1 MKLNLLKKL
10 DTIFNDKFIGQNEQN
25 YEKIEKAINGQN
37 DDIEYHRNNEK
48 DAHKSENIKHNLTDK
63 VSTNVSQELKYQ
75 RNQILE
81 LVLGHNGDGLQEL
94 RASRTTMDGK
104 RMGDLSNRLYY
115 DFTFL
120 KNDYIKRILALKDSI
135 DYYVNIQ
142 SIGAVG
148 DDETDNKDV
157 FSTFKDNQIYYV
169 PMGVY
174 KTSVLPKGRFFGKG
188 SIRFNDELI
197 PISEHLSQ
205 KVRVNVDKKTDERF
219 QNFTAGQNA
228 GTKQNQYSYANTG
241 VGYSVFKDNIQ
252 GRRLTGFGK
261 GALSKMIN
269 GYSND
274 AFGPDA
280 LGQGEFGSRN
290 TAIGANALKWGG
302 SKDPIEALH
311 DFWLAKGE
319 DNFIN
324 RYFKKKWSNVWSILG
339 SENAPLS
346 SIIPNSDT
354 DLTNNVAIG
363 RNALVHLMKGNSNTA
378 IGYNSQAHTIDGN
391 GNTSVGDR
399 SLRDN
404 LAGGRNSA
412 LGIYSLT
419 NNITGQDNTALGAN
433 NLQQTVHAS
442 NNTAIGYGAMH
453 FFKDDKNL
461 NTDSS
466 YTFGSRNTA
475 VGSQAMQDGKNA
487 SYSVMV
493 GSYAGRY
500 TEGEFNVGVGAGSFP
515 ALKEGKRNVAVGG
528 NTNRN
533 VIKGD
538 DNIAIGYT
546 AGPNSD
552 YTNTVSLG
560 ANAHA
565 NGNNQIQ
572 IGSNEHT
579 VYTFNAI
586 RQRSDKRNKENIK
599 DTSLGLDFINKVRA
613 VDYNFKGSKDIHHG
627 VVAQEIENTGYTF
640 GGVQNSKYEGGDDIY
655 TVSYTELIAPLIKSV
670 QELTSQNKVLCDRLD
685 KLENG
690 GVE

>member
-81 LVLGHNGDGLQEL
+81 LVLGHNGDGIQEV
-94 RASRTTMDGK
+94 RASRIAMDGT
-104 RMGDLSNRLYY
+104 RSGDLSNRLYY
-115 DFTFL
+115 DFTYL
-120 KNDYIKRILALKDSI
+120 KNDYIKRITDLKNSL
-135 DYYVNIQ
+135 DYYINIK
-142 SIGAVG
+142 SVGAVG
-148 DDETDNKDV
+148 DDKTDNKNI
-157 FSTFKDNQIYYV
+157 FTKFKDDQIYYV
-169 PMGVY
+169 PNGIY
-174 KTSVLPKGRFFGKG
+174 KTSELPKGLFFGKG
-188 SIRFNDELI
+188 TIKYGDEVI
-197 PISEHLSQ
+197 PISQHVAQ
-205 KVRVNVDKKTDERF
+205 KVRINVDKKTVERY
-219 QNFTAGQNA
+219 QNFTAGQNVA
-228 GTKQNQYSYANTG
+228 TKQNQYSYANTG

-261 GALSKMIN
+261 GALSNMIN

-274 AFGPDA
+274 AFGADA
-280 LGQGEFGSRN
+280 LGQGKFGSRN
-290 TAIGANALKWGG
+290 TALGANALKWGG
-302 SKDPIEALH
+302 SSNPVETLH
-311 DFWLAKGE
+311 DFWKDKG
-319 DNFIN
+319 DKNFVN
-324 RYFKKKWSNVWSILG
+324 KYFKKKWNSVWSVLG
-339 SENAPLS
+339 SENGPLS
-346 SIIPNSDT
+346 SIIPKSDS
-354 DLTNNVAIG
+354 DLSNNVAIG

-378 IGYNSQAHTIDGN
+378 IGYNSQAHTVDGN
-391 GNTSVGDR
+391 GNTSIGDR
-399 SLRDN
+399 ALRDN
-404 LAGGRNSA
+404 LIGSRNSA

-419 NNITGQDNTALGAN
+419 NNITGKDNTALGAN
-433 NLQQTVHAS
+433 NLQQTLHAS

-453 FFKDDKNL
+453 FFKDDKNK
-461 NTDSS
+461 NTDGS
-466 YTFGSRNTA
+466 YTYGYRNTA
-475 VGSQAMQDGKNA
+475 VGTQAMQDGKNA
-487 SYSVMV
+487 SYSVML
-493 GSYAGRY
+493 GSYAGRFV
-500 TEGEFNVGVGAGSFP
+500 EGEFNVGIGAGTFP
-515 ALKEGKRNVAVGG
+515 SLKTGDRNVSVGG

-538 DNIAIGYT
+538 DNIAVGYT

-613 VDYNFKGSKDIHHG
+613 VDYNFIGSKDIHHG
-627 VVAQEIENTGYTF
+627 VIAQEIENTGYTF

-670 QELTSQNKVLCDRLD
+670 QELTTENKLLQERLN
-685 KLENG
+685 KIENG
-690 GVE
+690 GVK